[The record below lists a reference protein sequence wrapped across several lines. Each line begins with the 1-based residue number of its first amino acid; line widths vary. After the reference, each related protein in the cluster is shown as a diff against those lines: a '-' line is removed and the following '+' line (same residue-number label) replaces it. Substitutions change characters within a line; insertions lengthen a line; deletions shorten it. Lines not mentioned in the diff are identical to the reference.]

1 MATMIR
7 SASLTGYAQIARS
20 AGLDPIAMMREAG
33 LDPGCLRTPDTRI
46 SVAAVRRLLE
56 NTASAGGI
64 DDIGLRMVESR
75 RLSNLGPISLL
86 LREQPTAREALN
98 VLMRHMRAL
107 NESLITR
114 VEEEGGFVII
124 REEFALG
131 RSIRVRQGIELAI
144 GVMFRILQEL
154 MGPEWE
160 PRQVC
165 FTHPPPAN
173 RSSHLRVFGRFVE
186 FGCEFNGIVCLARDL
201 EVRNPS
207 ADPVMAAY
215 AQRYLDT
222 FFSSSELSTT
232 EKVHRLVRLLLPG
245 GRCTIDIVARHLGM
259 DRRTI
264 HRHLG
269 RDATS
274 FSSVLQQGRAELSV
288 QFLQD
293 PKRPLGE
300 VADALGF
307 SSVSALSRWF
317 RTEFGRTITEWR
329 REHPA
334 R

>member
-1 MATMIR
+1 
-7 SASLTGYAQIARS
+7 
-20 AGLDPIAMMREAG
+20 
-33 LDPGCLRTPDTRI
+33 
-46 SVAAVRRLLE
+46 
-56 NTASAGGI
+56 
-64 DDIGLRMVESR
+64 
-75 RLSNLGPISLL
+75 
-86 LREQPTAREALN
+86 
-98 VLMRHMRAL
+98 MRHMRAL

-114 VEEEGGFVII
+114 VEEERGFVII

-131 RSIRVRQGIELAI
+131 RSVRVRQGIELAI

-232 EKVHRLVRLLLPG
+232 EKVRRLVRLLLPG
-245 GRCTIDIVARHLGM
+245 GRCTIDIVARQLGM
-259 DRRTI
+259 DRHI
-264 HRHLG
+264 HRHLA

-288 QFLQD
+288 QYLQD

-307 SSVSALSRWF
+307 SSAGTRVAHPGPDKWHRQIERQMVSSNEPATKKSVV
-317 RTEFGRTITEWR
+317 
-329 REHPA
+329 REDIWW
-334 R
+334 